1 MSGITLAQAQAQLD
15 AYLAAETAALA
26 KKSYTIAGRTL
37 TFQDLPDIQAGI
49 ETWSR
54 RVAELNARAN
64 GRGRSRTIV
73 VGF

>member
-1 MSGITLAQAQAQLD
+1 MSGITLAQAQEQLN
-15 AYLAAETAALA
+15 AYLAAETAALN

-37 TFQDLPDIQAGI
+37 TYQDLSTIQQGI

-54 RVAELNARAN
+54 RVAELSARAS